1 MTGEQIWGVIRTILA
16 AVAGWA
22 AGKGY
27 VDNETATAVIGALG
41 TIFVAGW
48 SWASKKKATA

>member
-16 AVAGWA
+16 FAG
-22 AGKGY
+22 GFVVSKGY
-27 VDNETATAVIGALG
+27 LDDATMTAVIGALG

-48 SWASKKKATA
+48 SILAKKRVA